1 VYFSAKRGR
10 RLENTFKLKL
20 ISLQKKSGPHD
31 TCATKKN
38 NGDEKKIISMKQVF
52 VTASVEAIQ
61 V

>member
-1 VYFSAKRGR
+1 MKNELQIWPNAKTINKANKR
-10 RLENTFKLKL
+10 
-20 ISLQKKSGPHD
+20 Q
-31 TCATKKN
+31 KKN